1 MKNIYSKNGIYYK
14 YYLRPSD
21 SLSDLQKPIIE
32 TDMPVLEVMIQET
45 DNGYVAEIKNLSI
58 KIEGESYDEIESEL
72 KIKIRHILNHR
83 REFIST

>member
-1 MKNIYSKNGIYYK
+1 
-14 YYLRPSD
+14 
-21 SLSDLQKPIIE
+21 
-32 TDMPVLEVMIQET
+32 MPVLEVMIQET
-45 DNGYVAEIKNLSI
+45 DNGYIAEIKNLSI